1 MIFSIKYLDTVR
13 AEHILYILKNTCAYA
28 FKKDFIKIFLEKL
41 KVNSLQS
48 MQCCSTD
55 TSFGSH

>member
-1 MIFSIKYLDTVR
+1 MNFSTNYLDTVR

-41 KVNSLQS
+41 RVQSQHSL
-48 MQCCSTD
+48 
-55 TSFGSH
+55 